1 MKYIDPTGRDITAEG
16 DSQDDYLKWLQSK
29 LSFNIKLEQNPNGT
43 STVAL
48 GDNQMA
54 KEQIMG
60 SLNRTKQHWYSTGS
74 GSDRA
79 PCKEGVSMGAPGR
92 YRSRYCTAACTNVA
106 CCLRARY
113 CTNLACFD
121 LETFQAIIDPEH
133 HVTINTGNGEDPPSG
148 SFIDTYRGNG
158 RQDIYPSE
166 VRLLDGPENKGGYS
180 PGDVALHATVE
191 AYSGALN
198 PGTPARPNHEHAND
212 VGAPGLDTLGGK
224 SVKDSTLEVGS
235 TAILTLRVTNRDTIV
250 RFIYKYDEKA
260 RRYRMSKVVKAP

>member
-1 MKYIDPTGRDITAEG
+1 
-16 DSQDDYLKWLQSK
+16 
-29 LSFNIKLEQNPNGT
+29 
-43 STVAL
+43 L
-48 GDNQMA
+48 GH
-54 KEQIMG
+54 
-60 SLNRTKQHWYSTGS
+60 RYSTA
-74 GSDRA
+74 R
-79 PCKEGVSMGAPGR
+79 VSKRPTDE
-92 YRSRYCTAACTNVA
+92 SAA
-106 CCLRARY
+106 CLRARY